1 MTAATYQRTITVE
14 GAHLHCEARGD
25 GPPVLIIQGGI
36 AEAGATEQLAE
47 RVAGQHRVLSYDR
60 RGVSRSTVTA
70 REPVTMARHAEDAA
84 ELLEAVSARPA
95 HVVGASIGA
104 LIGLHLAARRPELVT
119 TLVAHEPPMTTAVLD
134 DEREA
139 AMDEIAALARE
150 DVVAAIQRLASLTGG
165 DRESVEDGA
174 RPATPVGDTRA
185 NLHRFFEHDFPAVR
199 ASALT
204 MDDVA
209 AAARTTPVLPTGGSA
224 SQGQWEHRCAERL
237 AQRLGR
243 ELIELPGGHNSL
255 VNHPHGSA
263 NALLRLFERSRP
275 DDS

>member
-1 MTAATYQRTITVE
+1 
-14 GAHLHCEARGD
+14 
-25 GPPVLIIQGGI
+25 
-36 AEAGATEQLAE
+36 
-47 RVAGQHRVLSYDR
+47 
-60 RGVSRSTVTA
+60 
-70 REPVTMARHAEDAA
+70 MARHADDAA
-84 ELLEAVSARPA
+84 KLLEDVSAIPA

-119 TLVAHEPPMTTAVLD
+119 TLVAHEPPMTTVVTD

-165 DRESVEDGA
+165 DRDSIEDGA

-209 AAARTTPVLPTGGSA
+209 AAARTTRVIPTGGSL
-224 SQGQWEHRCAERL
+224 SQGQWEYRCAERL
-237 AQRLGR
+237 AQRLDR
-243 ELIELPGGHNSL
+243 EIIDLPGGHNGL
-255 VNHPHGSA
+255 VSHPRGSG
-263 NALLRLFERSRP
+263 NALLRLLEGSRSA
-275 DDS
+275 DS